1 VVVLGGILVG
11 EGAGHLGTQRDLEAS
26 STDLRGRNKNI

>member
-11 EGAGHLGTQRDLEAS
+11 EGARHLGLRLEARKGI
-26 STDLRGRNKNI
+26 TKGI